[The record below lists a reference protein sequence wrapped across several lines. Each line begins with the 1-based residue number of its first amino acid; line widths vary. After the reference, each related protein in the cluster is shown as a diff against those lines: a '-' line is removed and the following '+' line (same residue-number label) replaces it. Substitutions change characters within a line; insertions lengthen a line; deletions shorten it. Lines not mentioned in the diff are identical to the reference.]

1 MNKTASGLEI
11 IKEADSTIQGK
22 RVSLTRKT
30 NKAGEIRHG
39 VVLTNTRNGHHH
51 RIGEVETQIVNA
63 GFLTWDEVETA
74 EIASYTA

>member
-51 RIGEVETQIVNA
+51 RVGT
-63 GFLTWDEVETA
+63 FT
-74 EIASYTA
+74 EITPAFKLYKSLAR

>member
-51 RIGEVETQIVNA
+51 RIGT
-63 GFLTWDEVETA
+63 FT
-74 EIASYTA
+74 EIAPAFKLYKSLAQ

>member
-1 MNKTASGLEI
+1 MNKTESGLEI

-51 RIGEVETQIVNA
+51 RIGT
-63 GFLTWDEVETA
+63 FT
-74 EIASYTA
+74 EIAPAFKLYKSLERA